1 MERFLVDYIKL
12 AIKDANTP
20 SNLKFQALL
29 LLKEVSKGKNTRL
42 VNYMAKKIVPRL
54 TVLANSSLKEQ
65 CLREFSKNAEL
76 HYSACFY
83 QLLLECFQNWGGM
96 FKDINSLF
104 FKVSREL
111 YRKKRIPVTSKYW
124 GVPSDTTHQSSRRE
138 ASPDYSAVYNRSAD
152 HIDVGSNRD
161 VSPQPLSRLESRITE
176 SGKDGP
182 AAEVREISRT
192 IVGRFD

>member
-29 LLKEVSKGKNTRL
+29 LIKEVSKGKSPRL

-65 CLREFSKNAEL
+65 CLREFNKNAEAN
-76 HYSACFY
+76 YSARFY

-96 FKDINSLF
+96 FKDINSIF

-124 GVPSDTTHQSSRRE
+124 GLPAETTTQPSRRE

-152 HIDVGSNRD
+152 HIEYDSRANT
-161 VSPQPLSRLESRITE
+161 SQPLSRVESKIIDPANE
-176 SGKDGP
+176 GP
-182 AAEVREISRT
+182 AGEVRFLNRT
-192 IVGRFD
+192 IT